1 MRAVVDAS
9 ALLPVLLS
17 GGVLGPLEPHEL
29 VAPRLIRSEATSAI
43 RELVFRGVIPDQ
55 EGPVAVAR
63 LANLPLTLHDPATLP
78 DHAYAVATTLG
89 WAKTYDAEYVALA
102 VLLEAPLVTL
112 DERLRR
118 GASRL
123 VQVIAPANLRK
134 RVRGSPTRP
143 TYFR

>member
-9 ALLPVLLS
+9 ALLPVLLN

-43 RELVFRGVIPDQ
+43 RELVFRGVIPDH
-55 EGPVAVAR
+55 EGPLAVAR
-63 LANLPLTLHDPATLP
+63 LADVPLALHDPATLP
-78 DHAYAVATTLG
+78 ERAYAVAASLG
-89 WAKTYDAEYVALA
+89 WAKTYDAEYLALA

-118 GASRL
+118 GASGL
-123 VQVIAPANLRK
+123 VRVIAPADLR
-134 RVRGSPTRP
+134 GAD
-143 TYFR
+143 